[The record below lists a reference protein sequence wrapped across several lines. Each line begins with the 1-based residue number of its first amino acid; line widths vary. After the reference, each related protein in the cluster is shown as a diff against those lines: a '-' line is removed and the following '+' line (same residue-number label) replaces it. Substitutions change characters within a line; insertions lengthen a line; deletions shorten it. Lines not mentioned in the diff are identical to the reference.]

1 MTNPL
6 IVLWPF
12 PTAHSTRKEGIRL
25 GLIVGTVT
33 WLWVALIDA
42 VTGNPWRIF
51 TVLGGIVVFTV
62 IHYLLNM
69 VYGMVLL
76 SVVHGAARTPSLIL
90 GALFCG
96 LIFEG
101 AFMMFSN
108 ILIQN
113 SLSSTGWLALIGG
126 NLIGTAVAITLLSRT
141 HPLREYLRR
150 AEEET

>member
-6 IVLWPF
+6 IALWPSR
-12 PTAHSTRKEGIRL
+12 TAHSTRNEGIRL
-25 GLIVGTVT
+25 GVIVGTVT

-42 VTGNPWRIF
+42 ATGNPWRTF
-51 TVLGGIVVFTV
+51 TVLGGIIVFTV
-62 IHYLLNM
+62 MHYVLNM

-76 SVVHGAARTPSLIL
+76 SVIHGAERTPSLIL

-108 ILIQN
+108 IIIQN
-113 SLSSTGWLALIGG
+113 SLSSTGWLALVGG
-126 NLIGTAVAITLLSRT
+126 NFIGTAVAVTLLSRT